1 MSENKDKMYEEEKE
15 ETMRFVKVVLLINMT
30 NSALKGLYLL
40 VQRS

>member
-1 MSENKDKMYEEEKE
+1 MYEEEKE

-30 NSALKGLYLL
+30 NSVVKGLYLL